1 MATHSRGTELRTAV
15 LLLEQRYSAGLH
27 DDRERDRAWQMLVRR
42 GYVPEIA
49 YDAIR
54 AYERAERERRSAA

>member
-1 MATHSRGTELRTAV
+1 
-15 LLLEQRYSAGLH
+15 
-27 DDRERDRAWQMLVRR
+27 MLVRR

-54 AYERAERERRSAA
+54 AYEREERERRRAA